1 MFDFVHLKRERE
13 RERVGEREMRKFEKD
28 GIEKVVE
35 AGLAQT
41 KN

>member
-1 MFDFVHLKRERE
+1 MFDFVHLK